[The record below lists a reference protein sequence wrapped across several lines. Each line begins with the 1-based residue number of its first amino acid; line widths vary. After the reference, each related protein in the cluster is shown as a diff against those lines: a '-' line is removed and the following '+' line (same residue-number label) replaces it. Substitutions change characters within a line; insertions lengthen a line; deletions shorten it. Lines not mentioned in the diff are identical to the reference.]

1 MQALV
6 SRCWRADWPHQHLHA
21 GDVDWWTVSALGRSP
36 GLDERIR
43 LWFAGEPDA
52 TELVGFAWYGPPND
66 GDLIVA
72 PEYRER
78 ALIGAMVDWVE
89 TQVARF
95 GLIPTGTRGGL
106 DAGAIAAAQQTFPEP
121 PTDGEA
127 TPPPAARIWTVAE
140 ETDSVRALA
149 ELGLSEAPEPGY
161 VHWCGRLDELELT
174 APELPDGYALG
185 TIRTDAD
192 IADRVEAGRA
202 AFIGST
208 QTVEKYRFCRS
219 TPLYRP
225 ALDTIL
231 RAPDGS
237 VAAFALGWLDPLT
250 GGVEL
255 EPVGVRPDHQRKGLG
270 RAVCRATLRTAGSLG
285 GEKVVI
291 AAETTNPGAMA
302 LYASLGL
309 SITARVIPYRRSGVS
324 A

>member
-21 GDVDWWTVSALGRSP
+21 GDVDWWSVSALGRSP
-36 GLDERIR
+36 GLNERIR

-72 PEYRER
+72 PEHRER

-95 GLIPTGTRGGL
+95 GPTLTGRPRRL
-106 DAGAIAAAQQTFPEP
+106 DADPVAAAQPTDPEP
-121 PTDGEA
+121 PTDRAAAPSG
-127 TPPPAARIWTVAE
+127 AARIWSVAE
-140 ETDSVRALA
+140 ETDSVRTLA

-161 VHWCGRLDELELT
+161 VHWCGRLDELDLT

-185 TIRTDAD
+185 TIQTDAD
-192 IADRVEAGRA
+192 IAARVEAGHA

-225 ALDTIL
+225 ALDTIV

-255 EPVGVRPDHQRKGLG
+255 EPVGVRPDDQRKGLG
-270 RAVCRATLRTAGSLG
+270 RAVCRATLRTASSLG
-285 GEKVVI
+285 GQKVVI

-309 SITARVIPYRRSGVS
+309 AITARVIAYRRSGFS